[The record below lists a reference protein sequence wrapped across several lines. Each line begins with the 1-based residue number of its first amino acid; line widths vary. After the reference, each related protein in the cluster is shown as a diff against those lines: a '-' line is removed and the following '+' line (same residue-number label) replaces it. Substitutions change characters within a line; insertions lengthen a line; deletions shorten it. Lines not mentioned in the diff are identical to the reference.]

1 MNKIFITEREVRV
14 ALTLFQSVKETAEY
28 LTVSESTLRRRFKS
42 LIKLNAFLKKQKQRQ
57 NFSKHCNRDSNETHI

>member
-1 MNKIFITEREVRV
+1 V

-42 LIKLNAFLKKQKQRQ
+42 LIKLNAFLKKQKQKKPQ
-57 NFSKHCNRDSNETHI
+57 INEAYGYR